1 MMKLSQQNHLRLQ
14 PPLPGGKLQG
24 MLKIKEII

>member
-1 MMKLSQQNHLRLQ
+1 MTKLSQQNHLRLQ

-24 MLKIKEII
+24 MKEYRYG